1 MPGTAKDRALCC
13 KRACLGRSEL
23 DLAGLAFVG
32 FDDLVECVEFQT
44 VLDVLA
50 GQRQDYGLSLLER
63 DLSGA
68 ELETFRN
75 YLDAVGRVLGMRQP
89 PGKGKGEQRND
100 QNA

>member
-1 MPGTAKDRALCC
+1 
-13 KRACLGRSEL
+13 
-23 DLAGLAFVG
+23 
-32 FDDLVECVEFQT
+32 
-44 VLDVLA
+44 
-50 GQRQDYGLSLLER
+50 LSLLER

-75 YLDAVGRVLGMRQP
+75 YLDAAGRVLGMRQP